1 MSYETNL
8 CGDFLAALASRAPA
22 PGGGTAAAMSGAMAA
37 ALASMVCQLTVGN
50 PKFAE
55 QKTEIEAIL
64 QETDQLRTTLV
75 WLMQQD
81 TDAFL
86 ELMACY
92 KMPKETE
99 MQKSLRRVRIQET
112 AKNAALAPLAA
123 MRACLRVLELVERT
137 AKLGNPQ
144 AVSDAAV
151 SALLARAGLQSAFYN
166 VKINTSIISDTDFN
180 ETTLAEANDLLDT
193 AFSIEK
199 NVLAEAERR
208 M

>member
-1 MSYETNL
+1 MSYETQS
-8 CGDFLAALASRAPA
+8 CEDFLAALASRAAA
-22 PGGGTAAAMSGAMAA
+22 PGGGTAAALSGAMGA
-37 ALASMVCQLTVGN
+37 ALTAMVCRLTVGN

-55 QKTEIEAIL
+55 QEARAHEIL
-64 QETDQLRTTLV
+64 QEADQLRTTLT

-92 KMPKETE
+92 KLPKDTE
-99 MQKSLRRVRIQET
+99 AEKLLRRERIQDA
-112 AKNAALAPLAA
+112 AKGAALAPLAA
-123 MRACLRVLELVERT
+123 MRACLRVLELAEAT
-137 AKLGNPQ
+137 AEAGNPH

-151 SALLARAGLQSAFYN
+151 AALLARAGLQSAFYN
-166 VKINTSIISDTDFN
+166 VKINTSSISDAEFN
-180 ETTLAEANDLLDT
+180 QTTLAEANALLDK
-193 AFSIEK
+193 AFCIEK